1 MAAYR
6 VLVVE
11 DNHEVG
17 RMVTACIKTLGTEI
31 DVLEVP
37 SAEEALL
44 ISTTLPLDLVVLDI
58 RLPGMSGLEM
68 VTRLRKRKPG
78 TKIIL
83 VTGVEDVAIRQ
94 QVSEAEAEAYFFKPI
109 EIATFLDVVKRSL
122 WPATG
127 EPGLPPSD
135 KDQAAAIP
143 PTDAGA
149 SREPSASGVPLVTVV
164 SEAATRVPMP
174 TLTERLA
181 DLKKQ
186 VKAVSAILV
195 NDAGQILEEAGS
207 AVEIRTGSALLT
219 ALMDVFRASL
229 QVSQAMAKGTSESL
243 QYFVA
248 PRQCIYVTPVGLN
261 HALFVVTVGF
271 FGPDRLGM
279 IYHAIHLAVRDLQTI
294 LANNAAEE
302 KARQDGSEQIQTE
315 LPAEITV
322 DPETLAEVEDMFSK
336 ASKTGGVEGADGFW
350 ETLEGN
356 DEMEG
361 VHGKDVLSYDQARDM
376 GLAPDEDKGA

>member
-11 DNHEVG
+11 DNHEVR
-17 RMVTACIKTLGTEI
+17 RMVTASIKTLGAEI
-31 DVLEVP
+31 DVLDVP

-68 VTRLRKRKPG
+68 VTKLRKRKPE
-78 TKIIL
+78 TKLIL
-83 VTGVEDVAIRQ
+83 VTGVEDAAIRQ
-94 QVSEAEAEAYFFKPI
+94 QVSEAGAEAFFFKPI
-109 EIATFLDVVKRSL
+109 AITTFLDVVKRSL
-122 WPATG
+122 WPVPG
-127 EPGLPPSD
+127 EPGPPTID
-135 KDQAAAIP
+135 EDRVAAIP
-143 PTDAGA
+143 TINGVARGTPEINLVTDAG
-149 SREPSASGVPLVTVV
+149 RH
-164 SEAATRVPMP
+164 ATLP
-174 TLTERLA
+174 TLSERLA

-186 VKAVSAILV
+186 VKAVSTLLV
-195 NDAGQILEEAGS
+195 NDVGQILEEAGN
-207 AVEIRTGSALLT
+207 AVEIRTGSDLLS
-219 ALMDVFRASL
+219 ALMHAFRTSL

-243 QYFVA
+243 LYFVA

-271 FGPDRLGM
+271 FGPDKLGM

-302 KARQDGSEQIQTE
+302 EAGKTE
-315 LPAEITV
+315 TKKLQAELQSEITV
-322 DPETLAEVEDMFSK
+322 DQEILAGVEDMFSK
-336 ASKTGGVEGADGFW
+336 TSKTDSARQADGFW
-350 ETLEGN
+350 ETLADTDALAG
-356 DEMEG
+356 G
-361 VHGKDVLSYDQARDM
+361 RGKDVLSYDQARDL